1 MVNSIVDM
9 IEAKRAGENIPRQHL
24 GLSEIGHK
32 CPRWLWYAHHN
43 TPSKPIEGRIIR
55 LFRTGNI
62 IEDAIISDLESI
74 GIEVTDRQR
83 EVEIVNGD
91 IVLKGHIDG
100 IINGQL
106 LEIKSAAE
114 KYFKQLLKVGYEK
127 WNPKYKA
134 QAHVY
139 MVLCELTECIVIV
152 ENKNDST
159 LYIETLKLDRD
170 YVTKL
175 LIDVFAAITSQ
186 QPPERICPDASWYKS
201 KFCKYQDVCFAVI
214 H

>member
-43 TPSKPIEGRIIR
+43 TPSKPVEGRIIR
-55 LFRTGNI
+55 LFWTGNI

-91 IVLKGHIDG
+91 IVLRGHIDG
-100 IINGQL
+100 IVSGQL
-106 LEIKSAAE
+106 LEIKSTNE

-139 MVLCELTECIVIV
+139 MVLCDLEECMVVV
-152 ENKNDST
+152 ENKNDSN

-175 LIDVFAAITSQ
+175 LIDVFAAITPDT
-186 QPPERICPDASWYKS
+186 PPDRMCPDISWYES
-201 KFCKYQDVCFAVI
+201 KCCKYQEVCFT
-214 H
+214 

>member
-1 MVNSIVDM
+1 M
-9 IEAKRAGENIPRQHL
+9 IEAKRAGDNIPRQYL

-43 TPSKPIEGRIIR
+43 TPQKLVEGRIIR

-100 IINGQL
+100 IVSGQL
-106 LEIKSAAE
+106 LEIKSANE

-139 MVLCELTECIVIV
+139 MVLCDLEECMVIV
-152 ENKNDST
+152 ENKNDSN
-159 LYIETLKLDRD
+159 LYIETLKIDRD

-175 LIDVFAAITSQ
+175 LIDVFAAITLPE
-186 QPPERICPDASWYKS
+186 PPERIC
-201 KFCKYQDVCFAVI
+201 QDVSW
-214 H
+214 

>member
-9 IEAKRAGENIPRQHL
+9 IEAKRAGDNIPRQYL
-24 GLSEIGHK
+24 GLSEIGNK

-43 TPSKPIEGRIIR
+43 TPSKPVEGRIIR

-74 GIEVTDRQR
+74 DIEVTDRQR

-91 IVLKGHIDG
+91 IVLRGHIDG
-100 IINGQL
+100 IVSGQL
-106 LEIKSAAE
+106 LEIKSANE

-139 MVLCELTECIVIV
+139 MVLCDLEECMVIV
-152 ENKNDST
+152 ENKNDSN

-175 LIDVFAAITSQ
+175 LIDVFAAITLPE
-186 QPPERICPDASWYKS
+186 PPERICPDVSWYES
-201 KFCKYQDVCFAVI
+201 KCCKYQEFCFT
-214 H
+214 

>member
-1 MVNSIVDM
+1 MVNSIIDM
-9 IEAKRAGENIPRQHL
+9 IEAKRAGDNIPRQYL

-43 TPSKPIEGRIIR
+43 TPQKLVEGRIIR

-83 EVEIVNGD
+83 EVEIVNSN
-91 IVLKGHIDG
+91 IRLVGHIDG
-100 IINGQL
+100 IAAGQL
-106 LEIKSAAE
+106 LEIKSVSE

-139 MVLCELTECIVIV
+139 MVLCDLEECMVIV
-152 ENKNDST
+152 ENKNDSN
-159 LYIETLKLDRD
+159 LYIETLKIDRD

-175 LIDVFAAITSQ
+175 LIDVFAAITLPE
-186 QPPERICPDASWYKS
+186 PPERICPDVSWYES
-201 KFCKYQDVCFAVI
+201 KCCKYQEVCFT
-214 H
+214 

>member
-1 MVNSIVDM
+1 MVNSIIEK

-43 TPSKPIEGRIIR
+43 TPQKLVEGRIIR

-83 EVEIVNGD
+83 EVEIVNSN
-91 IVLKGHIDG
+91 IRLVGHIDG
-100 IINGQL
+100 IAAGQL
-106 LEIKSAAE
+106 LEIKSASE

-139 MVLCELTECIVIV
+139 MVLCDLEECMVVV
-152 ENKNDST
+152 ENKNDSN

-175 LIDVFAAITSQ
+175 LIDVFAAITPDT
-186 QPPERICPDASWYKS
+186 PPDRMCPDVSWYES
-201 KFCKYQDVCFAVI
+201 KCCKYQEVCFT
-214 H
+214 

>member
-1 MVNSIVDM
+1 MVNSIIDM
-9 IEAKRAGENIPRQHL
+9 IEAKRAGDNIPRQHL

-43 TPSKPIEGRIIR
+43 TPSKPVEGRIIR

-74 GIEVTDRQR
+74 DIEVTDRQR

-91 IVLKGHIDG
+91 IVLRGHIDG
-100 IINGQL
+100 IVSGQL
-106 LEIKSAAE
+106 LEIKSTNE

-139 MVLCELTECIVIV
+139 MVLCDLEECMVVV
-152 ENKNDST
+152 ENKNDSN

-175 LIDVFAAITSQ
+175 LIDVFAAITPDT
-186 QPPERICPDASWYKS
+186 PPDRMCPDISWYES
-201 KFCKYQDVCFAVI
+201 KCCKYQEVCFT
-214 H
+214 

>member
-1 MVNSIVDM
+1 MVNSIIDM
-9 IEAKRAGENIPRQHL
+9 IEAKRAGDNIPRQHL

-43 TPSKPIEGRIIR
+43 TPSKPVEGRIIR

-74 GIEVTDRQR
+74 DIEVTDRQR

-91 IVLKGHIDG
+91 IVLRGHIDG
-100 IINGQL
+100 IVSGQL
-106 LEIKSAAE
+106 LEIKSTNE

-139 MVLCELTECIVIV
+139 MVLCDLEECMVVV
-152 ENKNDST
+152 ENKNDSN

-175 LIDVFAAITSQ
+175 LIGVFAAITPDT
-186 QPPERICPDASWYKS
+186 PPDRMCPDISWYES
-201 KFCKYQDVCFAVI
+201 KCCKYQEVCFT
-214 H
+214 

>member
-1 MVNSIVDM
+1 MVNSIIDM
-9 IEAKRAGENIPRQHL
+9 IESKRAGENIPRQHL

-83 EVEIVNGD
+83 EVVIVNGN
-91 IVLKGHIDG
+91 ITLKGHIDG
-100 IINGQL
+100 IASGQL
-106 LEIKSAAE
+106 LEIKSASE
-114 KYFKQLLKVGYEK
+114 KYFKQLLKVGFEK

-139 MVLCELTECIVIV
+139 MVLCDLEECMVVV
-152 ENKNDST
+152 ENKNDSN

-175 LIDVFAAITSQ
+175 LIDVFAAITPDT
-186 QPPERICPDASWYKS
+186 PPDRMCPDISWYES
-201 KFCKYQDVCFAVI
+201 KCCKYQEVCFT
-214 H
+214 

>member
-1 MVNSIVDM
+1 MVNSIIDM
-9 IEAKRAGENIPRQHL
+9 IEAKRAGDNIPRQYL
-24 GLSEIGHK
+24 GLSEIGNK

-43 TPSKPIEGRIIR
+43 TPSKPVEGRIIR

-74 GIEVTDRQR
+74 DIEVTDRQR

-91 IVLKGHIDG
+91 IVLRGHIDG
-100 IINGQL
+100 IVSGQL
-106 LEIKSAAE
+106 LEIKSANE
-114 KYFKQLLKVGYEK
+114 KSFKQLLKVGYEK

-139 MVLCELTECIVIV
+139 MVLCDLEECMVVV
-152 ENKNDST
+152 ENKNDSN

-175 LIDVFAAITSQ
+175 LIDVFAAITLPE
-186 QPPERICPDASWYKS
+186 PPERICPDVSWYES
-201 KFCKYQDVCFAVI
+201 KCCKYQEFCFT
-214 H
+214 

>member
-1 MVNSIVDM
+1 M
-9 IEAKRAGENIPRQHL
+9 IEAKRAGDNIPRQYL

-43 TPSKPIEGRIIR
+43 TQSKPVEGRIIR

-100 IINGQL
+100 IVSGQL
-106 LEIKSAAE
+106 LEIKSAGE

-139 MVLCELTECIVIV
+139 MVLCDLEECMVVV
-152 ENKNDST
+152 ENKNDSN

-175 LIDVFAAITSQ
+175 LIDVFAAITLPE
-186 QPPERICPDASWYKS
+186 PPERICPDVSWYES
-201 KFCKYQDVCFAVI
+201 KCCKYQEVCFT
-214 H
+214 

>member
-24 GLSEIGHK
+24 GLSEIGNK

-43 TPSKPIEGRIIR
+43 TQSKPVEGRIIR

-100 IINGQL
+100 IVSGQL
-106 LEIKSAAE
+106 LEIKSAGE

-127 WNPKYKA
+127 WNPKYRA

-139 MVLCELTECIVIV
+139 MVLCDLEECMVVV
-152 ENKNDST
+152 ENKNDSN

-175 LIDVFAAITSQ
+175 LIDVFAAITLPE
-186 QPPERICPDASWYKS
+186 PPERICPDVSWYES
-201 KFCKYQDVCFAVI
+201 KCCKYQEVCFT
-214 H
+214 

>member
-1 MVNSIVDM
+1 MVNSIIDM
-9 IEAKRAGENIPRQHL
+9 IEAKRAGDNIPRQHL

-43 TPSKPIEGRIIR
+43 TPSKPVEGRIIR

-74 GIEVTDRQR
+74 DIEVTDRQR

-91 IVLKGHIDG
+91 IVLRGHIDG
-100 IINGQL
+100 IVSGQL
-106 LEIKSAAE
+106 LEIKSTNE

-139 MVLCELTECIVIV
+139 MVLCDLEECMVVV
-152 ENKNDST
+152 ENKNDSN

-175 LIDVFAAITSQ
+175 LIDVFAAITPDT
-186 QPPERICPDASWYKS
+186 PPDRMCPDISWYES
-201 KFCKYQDVCFAVI
+201 KYCKYQEFCFT
-214 H
+214 

>member
-9 IEAKRAGENIPRQHL
+9 IEAKRAGDNIPRQYL
-24 GLSEIGHK
+24 GLSEIGNK

-43 TPSKPIEGRIIR
+43 TPSKPVEGRIIR

-74 GIEVTDRQR
+74 DIEVTDRQR
-83 EVEIVNGD
+83 EVVIVNGN
-91 IVLKGHIDG
+91 ITLKGHIDG
-100 IINGQL
+100 IVSGQL
-106 LEIKSAAE
+106 LEIKSANE

-139 MVLCELTECIVIV
+139 MVLCDLEECMVVV
-152 ENKNDST
+152 ENKNDSN

-175 LIDVFAAITSQ
+175 LIDVFAAITLPE
-186 QPPERICPDASWYKS
+186 PPERICPDVSWYES
-201 KFCKYQDVCFAVI
+201 KCCKYQEVCFT
-214 H
+214 

>member
-1 MVNSIVDM
+1 MVNSIIDM
-9 IEAKRAGENIPRQHL
+9 IESKRAGENIPRQHL

-43 TPSKPIEGRIIR
+43 TQSKPVEGRIIR

-83 EVEIVNGD
+83 EVVIVNGN
-91 IVLKGHIDG
+91 ITLKGHIDG
-100 IINGQL
+100 IASGKL
-106 LEIKSAAE
+106 LEIKSASE

-139 MVLCELTECIVIV
+139 MVLCDLEECMVVV
-152 ENKNDST
+152 ENKNDSN

-175 LIDVFAAITSQ
+175 LIDVFAAITLPE
-186 QPPERICPDASWYKS
+186 PPERICPDVSWYES
-201 KFCKYQDVCFAVI
+201 KCCKYQEVCFT
-214 H
+214 

>member
-1 MVNSIVDM
+1 M
-9 IEAKRAGENIPRQHL
+9 
-24 GLSEIGHK
+24 
-32 CPRWLWYAHHN
+32 WYAHHK
-43 TPSKPIEGRIIR
+43 TPAKPVDGRVIR

-62 IEDAIISDLESI
+62 IEDAIINDLESI

-139 MVLCELTECIVIV
+139 MVLCELTECMVIV

-170 YVTKL
+170 YVTNTSINSFVNIRMSVL
-175 LIDVFAAITSQ
+175 L
-186 QPPERICPDASWYKS
+186 
-201 KFCKYQDVCFAVI
+201 
-214 H
+214 

>member
-9 IEAKRAGENIPRQHL
+9 IEAKRAGDNIPRQHL

-43 TPSKPIEGRIIR
+43 TPSKPVEGRIIR

-74 GIEVTDRQR
+74 DIEVTDRQR

-91 IVLKGHIDG
+91 IVLRGHIDG
-100 IINGQL
+100 IVSGQL
-106 LEIKSAAE
+106 LEIKSTNE

-139 MVLCELTECIVIV
+139 MVLCDLEECMVVV
-152 ENKNDST
+152 ENKNDSN

-175 LIDVFAAITSQ
+175 LIDVFAAITPDT
-186 QPPERICPDASWYKS
+186 PPDRMCPDISWYES
-201 KFCKYQDVCFAVI
+201 KCCKYQEFCFT
-214 H
+214 

>member
-9 IEAKRAGENIPRQHL
+9 IEAKRAGDNIPRQYL
-24 GLSEIGHK
+24 GLSEIGNK

-43 TPSKPIEGRIIR
+43 TPSKPVEGRIIR

-74 GIEVTDRQR
+74 DIEVTDRQR

-91 IVLKGHIDG
+91 IVLRGHIDG
-100 IINGQL
+100 IVSGQL
-106 LEIKSAAE
+106 LEIKSANE
-114 KYFKQLLKVGYEK
+114 KSFKQLLKVGYEK

-139 MVLCELTECIVIV
+139 MVLCDLEECMVVV
-152 ENKNDST
+152 ENKNDSN

-175 LIDVFAAITSQ
+175 LIDVFAAITLPE
-186 QPPERICPDASWYKS
+186 PPERICPDVSWYES
-201 KFCKYQDVCFAVI
+201 KCCKYQEFCFT
-214 H
+214 

>member
-9 IEAKRAGENIPRQHL
+9 IEAKRAGDNIPRQHL

-74 GIEVTDRQR
+74 DIEVTDRQR

-91 IVLKGHIDG
+91 IVLRGHIDG
-100 IINGQL
+100 IVSGQL
-106 LEIKSAAE
+106 LEIKSTNE

-139 MVLCELTECIVIV
+139 MVLCDLEECMVVV
-152 ENKNDST
+152 ENKNDSN

-175 LIDVFAAITSQ
+175 LIDVFAAITPDT
-186 QPPERICPDASWYKS
+186 PPDRMCPDISWYES
-201 KFCKYQDVCFAVI
+201 KCCKYQEFCFT
-214 H
+214 

>member
-1 MVNSIVDM
+1 MVNSIIDM
-9 IEAKRAGENIPRQHL
+9 IEAKRAGDNIPRQHL

-43 TPSKPIEGRIIR
+43 TPSKPVEGRIIR

-74 GIEVTDRQR
+74 DIEVTDRQR

-91 IVLKGHIDG
+91 IVLRGHIDG
-100 IINGQL
+100 IVSGQL
-106 LEIKSAAE
+106 LEIKSTNE

-139 MVLCELTECIVIV
+139 MVLCDLEECMVIV
-152 ENKNDST
+152 ENKNDSN
-159 LYIETLKLDRD
+159 LYIETQKLDRD

-175 LIDVFAAITSQ
+175 LIDVFAAITPDT
-186 QPPERICPDASWYKS
+186 PPDRMCPDISWYES
-201 KFCKYQDVCFAVI
+201 KYCKYQEFCFT
-214 H
+214 

>member
-1 MVNSIVDM
+1 MVNSI
-9 IEAKRAGENIPRQHL
+9 IEKIESKRAGENIPRQHL
-24 GLSEIGHK
+24 GLSEIGNK

-43 TPSKPIEGRIIR
+43 TPSKPVEGRIIR

-62 IEDAIISDLESI
+62 IEDAIISDLEAI

-100 IINGQL
+100 IVSGQL
-106 LEIKSAAE
+106 LEIKSASE

-139 MVLCELTECIVIV
+139 MVLCDLEECMVVV
-152 ENKNDST
+152 ENKNDSN

-175 LIDVFAAITSQ
+175 LIDVFAAITLPE
-186 QPPERICPDASWYKS
+186 PPERICPDVSWYES
-201 KFCKYQDVCFAVI
+201 KCCKYQEVCFT
-214 H
+214 

>member
-1 MVNSIVDM
+1 MVNSIIDM
-9 IEAKRAGENIPRQHL
+9 IEAKRAGDNIPRQYL

-43 TPSKPIEGRIIR
+43 TPSKPVEGRIIR

-74 GIEVTDRQR
+74 DIEVTDRQR

-91 IVLKGHIDG
+91 IVLRGHIDG
-100 IINGQL
+100 IVSGQL
-106 LEIKSAAE
+106 LEIKSANE
-114 KYFKQLLKVGYEK
+114 KSFKQLLKVGYEK

-139 MVLCELTECIVIV
+139 MVLCDLEECMVVV
-152 ENKNDST
+152 ENKNDSN

-175 LIDVFAAITSQ
+175 LIDVFAAITLPE
-186 QPPERICPDASWYKS
+186 PPERICPDVSWYES
-201 KFCKYQDVCFAVI
+201 KCCKYQEFCFT
-214 H
+214 

>member
-1 MVNSIVDM
+1 MVNSIIDM
-9 IEAKRAGENIPRQHL
+9 IEAKRAGENIPRQYL

-32 CPRWLWYAHHN
+32 CPRWLWYAHHSA
-43 TPSKPIEGRIIR
+43 PSKPVDGRIIR

-100 IINGQL
+100 IVSGQL
-106 LEIKSAAE
+106 LEIKSASE

-139 MVLCELTECIVIV
+139 MVLCDLEECMVVV
-152 ENKNDST
+152 ENKNDSN

-175 LIDVFAAITSQ
+175 LIDVFAAITLPE
-186 QPPERICPDASWYKS
+186 PPERICPDVSWYES
-201 KFCKYQDVCFAVI
+201 KCCKYQEVCFT
-214 H
+214 

>member
-1 MVNSIVDM
+1 MVNSIIDM
-9 IEAKRAGENIPRQHL
+9 IEAKRAGDNIPRQHL

-43 TPSKPIEGRIIR
+43 TPSKPVEGRIIR

-74 GIEVTDRQR
+74 DIEVTDRQR

-91 IVLKGHIDG
+91 IVLRGHIDG
-100 IINGQL
+100 IVSGQL
-106 LEIKSAAE
+106 LEIKSTNE

-139 MVLCELTECIVIV
+139 MVLCDLEECMVIV
-152 ENKNDST
+152 ENKNDSN

-175 LIDVFAAITSQ
+175 LIDVFAAITLPE
-186 QPPERICPDASWYKS
+186 PPERICPDVSWYES
-201 KFCKYQDVCFAVI
+201 KCCKYQEFCFT
-214 H
+214 

>member
-1 MVNSIVDM
+1 MVNSIIDM
-9 IEAKRAGENIPRQHL
+9 IEAKRAGDNIPRQHL

-43 TPSKPIEGRIIR
+43 TPSKPVEGRIIR

-74 GIEVTDRQR
+74 DIEVTDRQR

-91 IVLKGHIDG
+91 IVLRGHIDG
-100 IINGQL
+100 IVSGQL
-106 LEIKSAAE
+106 LEIKSTNE

-139 MVLCELTECIVIV
+139 MVLCDLEECMVIV
-152 ENKNDST
+152 ENKNDSN

-175 LIDVFAAITSQ
+175 LIDVFAAITPDT
-186 QPPERICPDASWYKS
+186 PPDRMCPDISWYES
-201 KFCKYQDVCFAVI
+201 KCCKYQEVCFT
-214 H
+214 

>member
-9 IEAKRAGENIPRQHL
+9 IEAKRAGDNIPRQYL

-32 CPRWLWYAHHN
+32 CPRWLWYAHHI
-43 TPSKPIEGRIIR
+43 TPSKPVEGRIIR

-83 EVEIVNGD
+83 EVVIVNGN
-91 IVLKGHIDG
+91 ITLKGHIDG
-100 IINGQL
+100 IASGKL
-106 LEIKSAAE
+106 LEIKSASE

-139 MVLCELTECIVIV
+139 MVLCDLEECMVVV
-152 ENKNDST
+152 ENKNDSN

-175 LIDVFAAITSQ
+175 LIDVFAAITLPE
-186 QPPERICPDASWYKS
+186 PPERICPDVSWYES
-201 KFCKYQDVCFAVI
+201 KCCKYQEVCFT
-214 H
+214 

>member
-1 MVNSIVDM
+1 MVNSIIDM
-9 IEAKRAGENIPRQHL
+9 IEAKRAGDNIPRQYL

-43 TPSKPIEGRIIR
+43 TPQKLVEGRIIR

-100 IINGQL
+100 IVSGQL
-106 LEIKSAAE
+106 LEIKSAGE

-139 MVLCELTECIVIV
+139 MVLCDLEECMVIV
-152 ENKNDST
+152 ENKNDSN
-159 LYIETLKLDRD
+159 LYIETLKIDRD

-175 LIDVFAAITSQ
+175 LIDVFAAITLPE
-186 QPPERICPDASWYKS
+186 PPDRICPDVSWYES
-201 KFCKYQDVCFAVI
+201 KCCKYQEVCFT
-214 H
+214 

>member
-1 MVNSIVDM
+1 MVNSIIDM
-9 IEAKRAGENIPRQHL
+9 IEAKRAGDNIPRQHL

-43 TPSKPIEGRIIR
+43 TPSKPVEGRIIR

-74 GIEVTDRQR
+74 DIEVTDRQR

-91 IVLKGHIDG
+91 IVLRGHIDG
-100 IINGQL
+100 IVSGQL
-106 LEIKSAAE
+106 LEIKSTNE

-139 MVLCELTECIVIV
+139 MVLCDLEECMVVV
-152 ENKNDST
+152 ENKNDSN

-175 LIDVFAAITSQ
+175 LIDVFAAITLPE
-186 QPPERICPDASWYKS
+186 PPERICPDVSWYES
-201 KFCKYQDVCFAVI
+201 KCCKYQEFCFT
-214 H
+214 

>member
-1 MVNSIVDM
+1 M
-9 IEAKRAGENIPRQHL
+9 IEAKRAGDNIPRQYL
-24 GLSEIGHK
+24 GLSEIGNK

-43 TPSKPIEGRIIR
+43 TPSKPVEGRIIR

-74 GIEVTDRQR
+74 DIEVTDRQR

-91 IVLKGHIDG
+91 IVLRGHIDG
-100 IINGQL
+100 IVSGQL
-106 LEIKSAAE
+106 LEIKSANE
-114 KYFKQLLKVGYEK
+114 KSFKQLLKVGYEK

-139 MVLCELTECIVIV
+139 MVLCDLEECMVVV
-152 ENKNDST
+152 ENKNDSN

-175 LIDVFAAITSQ
+175 LIDVFAAITLPE
-186 QPPERICPDASWYKS
+186 PPERICPDVSWYES
-201 KFCKYQDVCFAVI
+201 KCCKYQEFCFT
-214 H
+214 

>member
-1 MVNSIVDM
+1 MVNSIIDM
-9 IEAKRAGENIPRQHL
+9 IEAKRAGENIPRQYL

-43 TPSKPIEGRIIR
+43 TPQKLVEGRIIR

-83 EVEIVNGD
+83 EVEIVNSN
-91 IVLKGHIDG
+91 IRLVGHIDG
-100 IINGQL
+100 IAAGQL
-106 LEIKSAAE
+106 LEIKSASE

-139 MVLCELTECIVIV
+139 MVLCDLEECMVVV
-152 ENKNDST
+152 ENKNDSN

-175 LIDVFAAITSQ
+175 LIDVFAAITPDT
-186 QPPERICPDASWYKS
+186 PPDRMCPDVSWYES
-201 KFCKYQDVCFAVI
+201 KCCKYQEVCFT
-214 H
+214 

>member
-91 IVLKGHIDG
+91 IVLRGHIDG
-100 IINGQL
+100 IVSGQL
-106 LEIKSAAE
+106 LEIKSTNE

-139 MVLCELTECIVIV
+139 MVLCDLEECMVVV
-152 ENKNDST
+152 ENKNDQT
-159 LYIETLKLDRD
+159 YIETLKL
-170 YVTKL
+170 
-175 LIDVFAAITSQ
+175 
-186 QPPERICPDASWYKS
+186 
-201 KFCKYQDVCFAVI
+201 
-214 H
+214 

>member
-9 IEAKRAGENIPRQHL
+9 IEAKRAGDNIPRQYL
-24 GLSEIGHK
+24 GLSEIGNK

-43 TPSKPIEGRIIR
+43 TPSKPVEGRIIR

-74 GIEVTDRQR
+74 DIEVTDRQR

-91 IVLKGHIDG
+91 IVLRGHIDG
-100 IINGQL
+100 IVSGQL
-106 LEIKSAAE
+106 LEIKSANE

-139 MVLCELTECIVIV
+139 MVLCDLEECMVVV
-152 ENKNDST
+152 ENKNDSN

-175 LIDVFAAITSQ
+175 LIDVFAAITLPE
-186 QPPERICPDASWYKS
+186 PPERICPDVSWYES
-201 KFCKYQDVCFAVI
+201 KCCKYQEFCFT
-214 H
+214 

>member
-83 EVEIVNGD
+83 EVEIVNSN
-91 IVLKGHIDG
+91 IRLVGHIDG
-100 IINGQL
+100 IAAGQL
-106 LEIKSAAE
+106 LEIKSASE

-139 MVLCELTECIVIV
+139 MVLCDLEECMVVV
-152 ENKNDST
+152 ENKNDSN

-175 LIDVFAAITSQ
+175 LIDVFAAITLPE
-186 QPPERICPDASWYKS
+186 PPERICPDMSWYES
-201 KFCKYQDVCFAVI
+201 KCCKYQEVCFT
-214 H
+214 

>member
-91 IVLKGHIDG
+91 IVLRGHIDG
-100 IINGQL
+100 IVSGQL
-106 LEIKSAAE
+106 LEIKSTNE

-139 MVLCELTECIVIV
+139 MVLCDLEECMVVV
-152 ENKNDST
+152 ENKNDSN

-175 LIDVFAAITSQ
+175 LIDVFAAITPDT
-186 QPPERICPDASWYKS
+186 PPDRMCPDISWYES
-201 KFCKYQDVCFAVI
+201 KCCKYQEFCFT
-214 H
+214 

>member
-1 MVNSIVDM
+1 MVISI
-9 IEAKRAGENIPRQHL
+9 IEKIESKRAGENIPRQYL

-43 TPSKPIEGRIIR
+43 TLSKPVEGRIIR

-83 EVEIVNGD
+83 EVVIVNGN
-91 IVLKGHIDG
+91 ITLKGHIDG
-100 IINGQL
+100 IASGQL
-106 LEIKSAAE
+106 LEIKSASE

-139 MVLCELTECIVIV
+139 MVLCDLEECMVVV
-152 ENKNDST
+152 ENKNDSNI
-159 LYIETLKLDRD
+159 YIETLKLDRD

-175 LIDVFAAITSQ
+175 LIDVFAAITLPE
-186 QPPERICPDASWYKS
+186 PPDRICPDVSWYES
-201 KFCKYQDVCFAVI
+201 KCCKYQEVCFT
-214 H
+214 

>member
-9 IEAKRAGENIPRQHL
+9 IEAKRAGDNIPRQHL

-83 EVEIVNGD
+83 EVVIVNGN
-91 IVLKGHIDG
+91 ITLRGHIDG
-100 IINGQL
+100 IASGQL
-106 LEIKSAAE
+106 LEIKSASE

-139 MVLCELTECIVIV
+139 MVLCDLEECMVVV
-152 ENKNDST
+152 ENKNDSN

-175 LIDVFAAITSQ
+175 LIDVFAAITLPE
-186 QPPERICPDASWYKS
+186 PPERICPDVSWYES
-201 KFCKYQDVCFAVI
+201 KCCKYQEFCFT
-214 H
+214 

>member
-43 TPSKPIEGRIIR
+43 TPSKPVEGRIIR

-83 EVEIVNGD
+83 EVEIVNSN
-91 IVLKGHIDG
+91 IRLVGHIDG
-100 IINGQL
+100 IAAGQL
-106 LEIKSAAE
+106 LEIKSASE

-139 MVLCELTECIVIV
+139 MVLCDLEECMVVV
-152 ENKNDST
+152 ENKNDSN

-175 LIDVFAAITSQ
+175 LIDVFAAITLPE
-186 QPPERICPDASWYKS
+186 PPERICPDVSWYES
-201 KFCKYQDVCFAVI
+201 KCCKYQEVCFT
-214 H
+214 